1 MRLVSLTEQEQLKK
15 LIVEPNFKALGPAF
29 RGEANKIAEKIR
41 SLDGRQLMRAFK
53 EEGHFLVKLDEKEYK
68 ITSEMVSFKEEI
80 PENHAIG
87 NFEEGR
93 VYVDL
98 TIPTELVR
106 EGFVREVIRRLQ
118 EMRKRLDLPVDA
130 FIDAFVSVSDPEKV
144 AWLEDEKDYLMEEVR
159 AKTFVLLR
167 PDQSRPKA
175 GLEEDW
181 KIEEDNFHMGISSR
195 Q

>member
-1 MRLVSLTEQEQLKK
+1 LKK

-29 RGEANKIAEKIR
+29 REDANKMAER
-41 SLDGRQLMRAFK
+41 LRTLDGRQLMRAFK
-53 EEGHFLVKLDEKEYK
+53 EEGHFLVNLDGKDHK
-68 ITSEMVSFKEEI
+68 ITREMVSFREEI

-87 NFEEGR
+87 SFEEGR

-98 TIPTELVR
+98 TIPDELIR
-106 EGFVREVIRRLQ
+106 EGFLREVIRRLQ

-130 FIDAFVSVSDPEKV
+130 FIDAFVSVSDPERLT
-144 AWLEDEKDYLMEEVR
+144 WLEDEKDYLMEEVR

-167 PDQSRPKA
+167 PDQPRPAA

-181 KIEEDNFHMGISSR
+181 QIVGNHFRMGISRR